1 MVDPNRIKPPAPTT
15 HADRVVAVPPTVG
28 EVDNSAPRPPKNKL
42 RSDFDAEA
50 FRRVIDQH
58 GKHVIW
64 TKALLCPCLNVTTG
78 QALLDCISCDGNG
91 YVYVDPIEMRAH
103 MASFDRNTKIFEKF
117 GMWVEGATAISCEA
131 QYRLH
136 YRDRI
141 EMKDSIMPFNEL
153 LKKGNRRGI
162 RSKLPTGVDSARYRI
177 KSITKLM
184 YAPNSTSALVSLE
197 PGFHFEVSKDGWI
210 QWLAAGDNTLADGSY
225 YTVLYDFHPVYQIV
239 SHPHLTRDDV
249 QGKKQPKDTVISLPI
264 QGAAKLEF
272 LIDVNSPI
280 PEEC

>member
-1 MVDPNRIKPPAPTT
+1 
-15 HADRVVAVPPTVG
+15 
-28 EVDNSAPRPPKNKL
+28 
-42 RSDFDAEA
+42 
-50 FRRVIDQH
+50 
-58 GKHVIW
+58 
-64 TKALLCPCLNVTTG
+64 
-78 QALLDCISCDGNG
+78 
-91 YVYVDPIEMRAH
+91 
-103 MASFDRNTKIFEKF
+103 
-117 GMWVEGATAISCEA
+117 
-131 QYRLH
+131 
-136 YRDRI
+136 
-141 EMKDSIMPFNEL
+141 MKDSIMPFNEL